1 MQTII
6 ITIIVS
12 FVIALVLGICLGIF
26 QRLFAVPVDSKVQEI
41 RKLLSGGNC
50 GGCGFA
56 GCDDFAKAV
65 VSQDNDALKKATV
78 SFGKRCIALIILF
91 LKHCYK

>member
-26 QRLFAVPVDSKVQEI
+26 QRLFAVPVDPKVQEI

-65 VSQDNDALKKATV
+65 VEGRASADGCTAGGAACAEAIGKIMGV
-78 SFGKRCIALIILF
+78 SVEDV
-91 LKHCYK
+91 